1 MSALM
6 SHILPLAAG
15 AAISPTILTLSVLVL
30 SGPHGKARQTIFTAV
45 NVGLMALIAVFGANA
60 LRHVSSHR
68 GGGSHATT
76 EAIYVTLGIV
86 LVLLA
91 IREHFQPAK
100 DTEKDDAANAAKG
113 TGLSPLRYVSL
124 GVVMTATNFTTLAL
138 FIPALHE
145 IAISTASSSD
155 RVIAG
160 IILVVMATLT
170 AWLPLLATV
179 VAPGPAARALSAI
192 HDFTTKYKHQIVEV
206 VLLVFGVYMII
217 KGLGKH

>member
-1 MSALM
+1 MSDLM

-30 SGPHGKARQTIFTAV
+30 SGPHGKARQTIFSAV
-45 NVGLMALIAVFGANA
+45 NIGLMSLIAVFGANA

-68 GGGSHATT
+68 GGGNHATT

-100 DTEKDDAANAAKG
+100 DTEKAQADSAAQG
-113 TGLSPLRYVSL
+113 TGLSPLRYASL

-145 IAISTASSSD
+145 IAVSTASSSD

-160 IILVVMATLT
+160 LILVVIATVT
-170 AWLPLLATV
+170 AWVPLLATV
-179 VAPGPAARALSAI
+179 IAPGPAKRALSAI

-206 VLLVFGVYMII
+206 VLLVFGVYMIT
-217 KGLGKH
+217 KGLTRH